1 MKESEII
8 EQIDKMIEEK
18 EETVSVK
25 CLECGQEAL
34 VSVNGVEVRYG
45 CNYFCHDKDCE
56 DKYAWKQ

>member
-1 MKESEII
+1 MKEEIKQ
-8 EQIDKMIEEK
+8 EQV
-18 EETVSVK
+18 ETVSVR

-56 DKYAWKQ
+56 DKYVFKQ